1 MKGKILYIQS
11 EMEYSTG
18 YLSFVQASTST
29 SDIVT
34 LYIDNELE
42 ESANIR
48 EKEEEEEDLGKKL
61 KFYK

>member
-29 SDIVT
+29 SDIDT
-34 LYIDNELE
+34 LYIDNKLGEP
-42 ESANIR
+42 ANIQ
-48 EKEEEEEDLGKKL
+48 EEEEEEKDLGKKL